1 MFQNYTHNHYNLNF
15 LVEPT
20 IEINEGFEGVDQNS
34 SAHQFNIVPNSN
46 NTEDLQQQEKEHQET
61 ETFMVVPPKGEKQ
74 KQLVLSQSSS
84 LEPGTLI
91 QCNKCWETF
100 LADEF
105 EDHFKE
111 AHENNSSVDHE
122 SEIVIPQDP
131 GFKNCAICGLPSR
144 NKKEYLVHFK
154 SAHAGYKLG
163 CPKCPQTYHSP
174 ELLHVH
180 YKHFHLRETP
190 IIPSQQGGPKRA
202 HVMLRCEY
210 CDVSFLFFKDSV
222 TFVVRLEF

>member
-1 MFQNYTHNHYNLNF
+1 M
-15 LVEPT
+15 EPT
-20 IEINEGFEGVDQNS
+20 IEINEGFEGVDDHNS
-34 SAHQFNIVPNSN
+34 SAHQYNIVPSS
-46 NTEDLQQQEKEHQET
+46 NTEDQDKEQ

-74 KQLVLSQSSS
+74 KQVVLSQSSS

-111 AHENNSSVDHE
+111 AHEHSE
-122 SEIVIPQDP
+122 EGEIVIPQDP
-131 GFKNCAICGLPSR
+131 GFKECAICGLPSR

-190 IIPSQQGGPKRA
+190 IIPSQQHGGPKRA

-210 CDVSFLFFKDSV
+210 CDVSFFLLVFLKFFI
-222 TFVVRLEF
+222 TQNLCM

>member
-1 MFQNYTHNHYNLNF
+1 M
-15 LVEPT
+15 EPT

-34 SAHQFNIVPNSN
+34 STQYNIVPSS
-46 NTEDLQQQEKEHQET
+46 TEEDKEDT

-74 KQLVLSQSSS
+74 KQVVLSQSSS

-105 EDHFKE
+105 EEHFKE
-111 AHENNSSVDHE
+111 AHENSEDG
-122 SEIVIPQDP
+122 EIVIPQDP
-131 GFKNCAICGLPSR
+131 GFKECAICGLPSR

-190 IIPSQQGGPKRA
+190 IIPSQQQGGPKRA

-210 CDVSFLFFKDSV
+210 CDVSFFIVLYNQNLYV
-222 TFVVRLEF
+222 CM